1 VGWPVYSERFIH
13 HQAQGNWTF
22 VVPEGMRA
30 VVKSID
36 CLTQVAEGAYVNLA
50 VGPIF
55 ATLIHCQ
62 DPNDVHHETM
72 NVVAYQ
78 GEEIICGISATTTH
92 TSVCG
97 YLFADPSGATGP
109 PARASWEALEEV
121 SPLPARAA
129 I

>member
-1 VGWPVYSERFIH
+1 MGWPIYSERFLH
-13 HQAQGNWTF
+13 HSGQGEWTF
-22 VVPEGMRA
+22 VVPEGRRA

-36 CLTQVAEGAYVNLA
+36 CLTQLAEGAYVNLA

-55 ATLIHCQ
+55 CTLIHCQ
-62 DPNDVHHETM
+62 DPFDIHHESM

-78 GEEIICGISATTTH
+78 GEEIKLGISADTTH

-109 PARASWEALEEV
+109 PASTSWA
-121 SPLPARAA
+121 PLPPYFDAPRPRAA
-129 I
+129 